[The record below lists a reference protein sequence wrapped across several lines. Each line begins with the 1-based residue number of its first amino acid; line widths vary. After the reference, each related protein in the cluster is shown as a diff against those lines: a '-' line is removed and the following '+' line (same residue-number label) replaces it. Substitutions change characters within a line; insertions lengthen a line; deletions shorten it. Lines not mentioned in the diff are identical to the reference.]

1 MKKEMPA
8 WLKLALIALAA
19 GLLLGFTNELTA
31 PAIAAQTELQAQEA
45 RRTVL
50 PQAESFE
57 ELPAPTGFD
66 ALYVGQSGGAAVGY
80 VAQVTGKG
88 YGGEI
93 QVIMGVDATGV
104 ITGISVGGP
113 NFSETMGL
121 GAKVRDEAFTS
132 QFEGLKGPVTLGGQA
147 AAASGDE
154 QNSATSS
161 VTAALPD
168 ASEAG
173 GSVDAVTSATI
184 SSRAVI
190 NAVNTIYE
198 YLQTLLAN

>member
-8 WLKLALIALAA
+8 WMKLALIALAA

-45 RRTVL
+45 RRIVL

-57 ELPAPTGFD
+57 ELSAPAGFD
-66 ALYVGQSGGAAVGY
+66 ALFVGQSGGAAVGY
-80 VAQVTGKG
+80 VAQATAKG

-93 QVIMGVDATGV
+93 EVIVGVDATGA
-104 ITGISVGGP
+104 ITGIRVGGP
-113 NFSETMGL
+113 NFAETMGL

-132 QFEGLKGPVTLGGQA
+132 QFQGLKGPLTLSGQ

-154 QNSATSS
+154 QSGATSS
-161 VTAALPD
+161 ATAALPD

-173 GSVDAVTSATI
+173 GTVDAVTSATV

-198 YLQTLLAN
+198 YLQTLLTN

>member
-8 WLKLALIALAA
+8 WLKLALIALVA

-45 RRTVL
+45 RRIVL

-57 ELPAPTGFD
+57 ELTAPAGID
-66 ALYVGQSGGAAVGY
+66 ACYVGQSGGAAVGY
-80 VAQVTGKG
+80 VAQVTAKG

-93 QVIMGVDATGV
+93 EVIVGVDAAGV
-104 ITGISVGGP
+104 ITGVSVGGP
-113 NFSETMGL
+113 NFAETMGL
-121 GAKVRDEAFTS
+121 GAKVREESFTS
-132 QFEGLKGPVTLGGQA
+132 QFQGLKGPLALGGQA
-147 AAASGDE
+147 AAATGDA
-154 QNSATSS
+154 QSSATSS
-161 VTAALPD
+161 ATTALPD

-173 GSVDAVTSATI
+173 GSVDAVTSATV